1 MPRVTG
7 SREMDTFPQVGTL
20 QDKLS
25 VEQLD
30 QFICS
35 LTGLGARG
43 PVACSVLELLTDS
56 VGASV
61 DGAELSGDL
70 SGIVALDPAMTAGV
84 LSLANRGGGRGA
96 LTVDGAIEK
105 LGFDA
110 VRAALL
116 AGQGFLVAEYDQSCD
131 IGLDSE
137 AFSRHCL
144 AVAIAAEKLAGFAAI
159 PLDPVHAFVCG
170 LLHDVGKLVLA
181 QVAPKSYCRTIKIAT
196 RYQGN
201 ISEYERDI
209 IGVDHSVAGLHLA
222 RHWCLG
228 SAIQAVTWLSHQP
241 GEAIPGSISDC
252 AMVEIVSLADT
263 IARESNVGFSGNFK
277 FVRSS
282 GQLAAQ
288 MGLAGDIPPRIAE
301 RLSDEV
307 EERMG
312 ALRFG
317 SLAQSAEAYQR
328 GVSRANTELGKL
340 NSQLQRG
347 KAQLQTDA
355 DALGRLRRFVS
366 SISPDALLPETLR
379 ALVGAV
385 ADVIS
390 IEPSGAEPIIAY
402 CCGQDTEG
410 VTLVIADGSD
420 SPAVRTAQG
429 NPEFDAVTNGSNES
443 SAAEAMAAVLGDTG
457 VLRQWIDPGI
467 YAHHRLVC
475 RGRWIGGV
483 LSPAEAPDRER
494 LGESLKTLGEVL
506 SLMLAMARG
515 QSRAM
520 RLSEQLAGAGEVL
533 AATQEALAEART
545 LAAMGEMAA
554 GAGHE
559 LNNPLAVISGRAQ
572 LMREKASNSEE
583 RKTWKQIADQAQRIS
598 DIITDLMDFASPRRA
613 EPDVV
618 DVGPLTEEI
627 AKAFTASEDSVIR
640 ACEIIVEP
648 LTEPLKVIAD
658 IAQIRAILREVVTN
672 AVIAGKGRGRGRGK
686 VKSQVRI
693 SAEAG
698 EVNETVLIAISDN
711 GPGMDAQTLSSVFT
725 PFFSAQEAGRRVGL
739 GLPRAQRYVI
749 NNGGRMWIETR
760 LGEGTTVFIELPR
773 AVK

>member
-1 MPRVTG
+1 MLPGVAG

-30 QFICS
+30 QLICS
-35 LTGLGARG
+35 LTGLGACG
-43 PVACSVLELLTDS
+43 PVVQSVLELLTDG

-61 DGAELSGDL
+61 DDAELSGDL
-70 SGIVALDPAMTAGV
+70 SGIVALDPAMTADV
-84 LSLANRGGGRGA
+84 LSLANRSGGRPVA
-96 LTVDGAIEK
+96 TVDGAIEK
-105 LGFDA
+105 LGFEA

-116 AGQGFLVAEYDQSCD
+116 AGQGFLVPAFDRNCD
-131 IGLDSE
+131 AGFDNE
-137 AFSRHCL
+137 AFCRHCL
-144 AVAIAAEKLAGFAAI
+144 AVAIAASKLADFGAV
-159 PLDPVHAFVCG
+159 PLDPADAFVCG
-170 LLHDVGKLVLA
+170 LLHDLGKLVLA
-181 QVAPKSYCRTIKIAT
+181 QVAPKSYRRALAAAA

-222 RHWCLG
+222 RQWRLG
-228 SAIQAVTWLSHQP
+228 SAIEAVTWLSHQP
-241 GEAIPGSISDC
+241 GEAIPDSIADRT
-252 AMVEIVSLADT
+252 MVEIIGLADT
-263 IARESNVGFSGNFK
+263 IARESNIGLSGNFK

-288 MGLAGDIPPRIAE
+288 MGLAGDIPARIAE
-301 RLSDEV
+301 HLADEV
-307 EERMG
+307 QERMG
-312 ALRFG
+312 PPAAG
-317 SLAQSAEAYQR
+317 PPAQSAVAYHR
-328 GVSRANTELGKL
+328 AVSRANAELGKL
-340 NSQLQRG
+340 NGQLRRG
-347 KAQLQTDA
+347 KAQLQADA
-355 DALGRLRRFVS
+355 EALGRLRRFAS
-366 SISPDALLPETLR
+366 LISPDALLPETLS
-379 ALVGAV
+379 ALTAAV
-385 ADVIS
+385 ADAVS
-390 IEPSGAEPIIAY
+390 IEPSAAEPIIAY
-402 CCGQDTEG
+402 CCGQGAEA
-410 VTLVIADGSD
+410 VTLVVADGSD
-420 SPAVRTAQG
+420 PPGVRTARA
-429 NPEFDAVTNGSNES
+429 NPEFDAVAGGPGDN
-443 SAAEAMAAVLGDTG
+443 SAAEAMVAVLGDVD

-475 RGRWIGGV
+475 RARWIGGV
-483 LSPAEAPDRER
+483 LFPAQAPGQER
-494 LGESLKTLGEVL
+494 MGESLKTLGEVL
-506 SLMLAMARG
+506 ALTLAMARG

-572 LMREKASNSEE
+572 LMREKASSAEE

-613 EPDVV
+613 EPDIL
-618 DVGPLTEEI
+618 DVGALIQEI
-627 AKAFTASEDSVIR
+627 TKAFAASEDPAIR
-640 ACEIIVEP
+640 ACEIIAELP
-648 LTEPLKVIAD
+648 TEPLKVIAD
-658 IAQIRAILREVVTN
+658 VVQMRAALREVVTN
-672 AVIAGKGRGRGRGK
+672 AAIAGKGK
-686 VKSQVRI
+686 PQVRI

-698 EVNETVLIAISDN
+698 ELNDRVLIVISDN

-739 GLPRAQRYVI
+739 GLPRARRYVI

-773 AVK
+773 VVK